1 MSNTTNTFIP
11 KFHVDNQEGYGKA
24 LRTLHEEISTINKN
38 ITYLDVYN
46 IVDVVTDKINFSAQV
61 GKLGVN
67 SALIINAQPFSEN
80 SVNYNTG
87 DIIYKTST
95 GNVIHIRAQAGGIYY
110 PKSIDQKNG
119 GLNITYAYASSTLE
133 GSYPGEGE
141 KEIGPYQT
149 IEFSNLQN
157 QTSNTNIYGLWI
169 PYTDTIVALKDG
181 NGKLIQPQIQFWL
194 VTGDDKNN
202 KQPVE
207 QIFIDYS
214 LKTSGNNWVVELSD
228 ISERNDIYMK
238 VK

>member
-1 MSNTTNTFIP
+1 MSNTTNTFTP

-46 IVDVVTDKINFSAQV
+46 IVDVVTDKVNFSAQV

-110 PKSIDQKNG
+110 PKSIDQKDG
-119 GLNITYAYASSTLE
+119 GLSITYVYASSTWE
-133 GSYPGEGE
+133 GEYPGEGE
-141 KEIGPYQT
+141 KEIGPYKT
-149 IEFSNLQN
+149 ITFSNLQN

-169 PYTDTIVALKDG
+169 PYKDKNNEIVGLKDG
-181 NGKLIQPQIQFWL
+181 NNNLIQPQIQFWL
-194 VTGDDKNN
+194 VNDD

-214 LKTSGNNWVVELSD
+214 LKTNGDNLVVELPD
-228 ISERNDIYMK
+228 ISGRNDIYMK

>member
-110 PKSIDQKNG
+110 PKNIDQKDG
-119 GLNITYAYASSTLE
+119 GLSITYAYASSTLD
-133 GSYPGEGE
+133 GDYPGEGE

-169 PYTDTIVALKDG
+169 PYNEDNKELAGLKDENG
-181 NGKLIQPQIQFWL
+181 NLIQPQIQFWL
-194 VTGDDKNN
+194 VNDNS
-202 KQPVE
+202 PAE

-214 LKTSGNNWVVELSD
+214 LKTNGDNWVVELSD

>member
-1 MSNTTNTFIP
+1 MSNTTNTFTP
-11 KFHVDNQEGYGKA
+11 KFHVDNQERYGEA
-24 LRTLHEEISTINKN
+24 LRTLHKEISTINKN

-110 PKSIDQKNG
+110 PQSITQEGG
-119 GLNITYAYASSTLE
+119 GLSITYAYASSTLE
-133 GSYPGEGE
+133 GEYPGEGE
-141 KEIGPYQT
+141 KEIGPYKT
-149 IEFSNLQN
+149 IKFSNLQN

-169 PYTDTIVALKDG
+169 PYKDNEIVGLKYG
-181 NGKLIQPQIQFWL
+181 ENLIQPQIQFWL
-194 VTGDDKNN
+194 VDA

-214 LKTSGNNWVVELSD
+214 LKTNGDNFVVKLSD
-228 ISERNDIYMK
+228 ISPEREDIYMK

>member
-1 MSNTTNTFIP
+1 MSNTTNTFTP
-11 KFHVDNQEGYGKA
+11 KFHVDNPEKYGEA
-24 LRTLHEEISTINKN
+24 LRTLHKEISTINKN

-110 PKSIDQKNG
+110 PQSIIQEGG
-119 GLNITYAYASSTLE
+119 GLSITYAYASSTLE

-141 KEIGPYQT
+141 KEIGPYQIIT
-149 IEFSNLQN
+149 FSNLQN

-169 PYTDTIVALKDG
+169 PYTDPIVALKDENG
-181 NGKLIQPQIQFWL
+181 NLIQPQIQFWL
-194 VTGDDKNN
+194 VNN
-202 KQPVE
+202 NNDNSPVE

-214 LKTSGNNWVVELSD
+214 LKDNGNNWVVELSD